1 MLKTI
6 IFSLGSLIF
15 TILLFAI
22 YSYKSKATKH
32 ENKYYRNLLLI
43 LCVVL
48 ITEIISAYTIL
59 HKDELFIINE
69 IVCHLHCLAIL
80 GWVII
85 LAWYIFSIFSKK
97 PINYRFYLIG

>member
-32 ENKYYRNLLLI
+32 ENKYY
-43 LCVVL
+43 
-48 ITEIISAYTIL
+48 
-59 HKDELFIINE
+59 
-69 IVCHLHCLAIL
+69 
-80 GWVII
+80 
-85 LAWYIFSIFSKK
+85 KK
-97 PINYRFYLIG
+97 Q

>member
-22 YSYKSKATKH
+22 YSYKAKTTKH

-48 ITEIISAYTIL
+48 ITEIISAYTSCSTCI
-59 HKDELFIINE
+59 
-69 IVCHLHCLAIL
+69 ASQS
-80 GWVII
+80 VII
-85 LAWYIFSIFSKK
+85 LKIISSKS
-97 PINYRFYLIG
+97 